1 MAIAASFAPV
11 SGSRSPRP
19 CPSTTPPATCARPGS
34 CGLMLCAISVQFSS
48 VQCFLID
55 VRFGQKKPGE
65 WILAAGATAAQN
77 KWVGLVKRVGVL
89 PFHARQRDYLLPL
102 SALPVL
108 VHWYTEVQGTGRSL
122 RQAVRRRRCDRR
134 FGLACCSPSSGLQH
148 DLRALSTSR
157 LAVCAAQARWQAEV
171 RERIRDAAKDHLPAC
186 RAYVREP
193 MVMLRGTVG

>member
-1 MAIAASFAPV
+1 MVRRCTMAEDEQGGMPHELSAVIQNMVRSRISQNWPRVRAHECRTQRAS
-11 SGSRSPRP
+11 
-19 CPSTTPPATCARPGS
+19 
-34 CGLMLCAISVQFSS
+34 LQ
-48 VQCFLID
+48 
-55 VRFGQKKPGE
+55 PGE

-193 MVMLRGTVG
+193 MVMLQGTVG